1 MWWPLQS
8 PETQAAF
15 RALIDRG
22 AIEIV
27 GGGWVQSDEVT
38 LTFEEMIDQTTT
50 GHEWVR
56 ENLNVTV
63 KHGYQIDMFAGYSGL
78 TPSIWALSG
87 YEAML
92 LRYEGNDTMR
102 AEWAADRAFEYVWH
116 ASASLGF
123 NESSIFAHV
132 VNGNYGDLCGSSFC
146 FEGSPAQNPPV
157 TPANISARAAT
168 LAAFVNARSP
178 SYRGSDLLLLWGHDF
193 GFWNADV
200 MFGNVR
206 ASAQECVGCDDRAML
221 CGGTD
226 VPARGLHQRERGRVR
241 LQHPLLNVRRLPRR
255 KVRNRSGVPSCRGPC
270 TMCVFLCLRFGVGVA
285 CVFVRESGVVLT
297 PPPTHTHPRPRP

>member
-1 MWWPLQS
+1 MLTANPSYRFVWSGATVCDAWLSACLLTSRCTETIWLSMWWPLQT

-132 VNGNYGDLCGSSFC
+132 VNGNYGQLCGASFC
-146 FEGSPAQNPPV
+146 FEDSPAGNPPV

-168 LAAFVNARSP
+168 LAAFVNSRAVW
-178 SYRGSDLLLLWGHDF
+178 YRGSDLLLLWGNDF
-193 GFWNADV
+193 AFWNAEV
-200 MFGNVR
+200 MFGNMSLLVDYINANEDAFGFNIRFSTFADYLDAKYATGVSYPLVEVR
-206 ASAQECVGCDDRAML
+206 A
-221 CGGTD
+221 
-226 VPARGLHQRERGRVR
+226 
-241 LQHPLLNVRRLPRR
+241 
-255 KVRNRSGVPSCRGPC
+255 
-270 TMCVFLCLRFGVGVA
+270 
-285 CVFVRESGVVLT
+285 
-297 PPPTHTHPRPRP
+297 